1 MPQGTWV
8 PQLLL
13 CFCFI
18 CFSVSAQSL
27 DAQSRNQLLQA
38 PTIQHQV
45 AAFKQLIADDKIDS
59 LNFALQRLALP
70 QQEAVRFLLLQT
82 LEQEK
87 TIFSVQV
94 ERFVEQ
100 QRLIPPVY
108 YLTNQGEG
116 FEFSTPAFDY
126 PSVASRLVKT
136 WQQEKSVLD
145 FVLKVERHELP
156 LQQWLSENKRQRH
169 ARESLLIQELGSL
182 SEPGLNYLAKQVIDA
197 SVRSWL
203 PSTRVMVALARTS
216 QNQDVYRLL
225 WLMKS
230 DDNSEAEL
238 TRLSGLK
245 DDFSVQQVMA
255 ASKNPSLRSQAIEAL
270 IRLNPMPEQVKTYL
284 VQELSQ
290 EEAPYVAQVLVN
302 AGYGNWLDELVKA
315 NRQMKLR
322 VLSQVLR

>member
-1 MPQGTWV
+1 MPQGRWV
-8 PQLLL
+8 SQLLL
-13 CFCFI
+13 CFSFI

-27 DAQSRNQLLQA
+27 DEKSRNQLLQA
-38 PTIQHQV
+38 PTIQHKV

-70 QQEAVRFLLLQT
+70 QQEAVRFLLLRT

-87 TIFSVQV
+87 TILSAPV

-145 FVLKVERHELP
+145 FVLKVEQHELP
-156 LQQWLSENKRQRH
+156 LQQWLSENKRQGH
-169 ARESLLIQELGSL
+169 IRESLLIQELGSL
-182 SEPGLNYLAKQVIDA
+182 SESGLNYLVKQVVDA
-197 SVRSWL
+197 SIRSWL

-216 QNQDVYRLL
+216 QSQDIYRLL

-230 DDNSEAEL
+230 DNNSEAEL
-238 TRLSGLK
+238 TRLSGLQ

-255 ASKNPSLRSQAIEAL
+255 ASKNPSLRAQAIEAL

>member
-1 MPQGTWV
+1 MPQGSWV
-8 PQLLL
+8 SQLLL
-13 CFCFI
+13 CCCFI

-27 DAQSRNQLLQA
+27 DESSRNQLLQA
-38 PTIQHQV
+38 PTIQHKV
-45 AAFKQLIADDKIDS
+45 AAFKQLIIDDEIDS
-59 LNFALQRLALP
+59 LNFALQRLALL
-70 QQEAVRFLLLQT
+70 QQEAVRFLLLRT

-87 TIFSVQV
+87 TIFSASV

-136 WQQEKSVLD
+136 WQQEKGILD
-145 FVLKVERHELP
+145 FVMKVEQHELSLP
-156 LQQWLSENKRQRH
+156 QWLSKNKRQYH

-182 SEPGLNYLAKQVIDA
+182 SESGVDYLVKQVIDA
-197 SVRSWL
+197 SIRSWL
-203 PSTRVMVALARTS
+203 PSTRVMVALARAS
-216 QNQDVYRLL
+216 QNQDIYRLL

-230 DDNSEAEL
+230 DEYSEAEL
-238 TRLSGLK
+238 TRLSGLN

-255 ASKNPSLRSQAIEAL
+255 ASHNPSLKAQAIEAL
-270 IRLNPMPEQVKTYL
+270 VQLNPMPETVKTYL
-284 VQELSQ
+284 VQTLSQ
-290 EEAPYVAQVLVN
+290 EEAPYVAQILVK
-302 AGYGNWLDELVKA
+302 AGYGNWLDELLKA

-322 VLSQVLR
+322 VLSQALR

>member
-8 PQLLL
+8 SQLLL
-13 CFCFI
+13 CCCFI
-18 CFSVSAQSL
+18 CFSVAAQSL

-38 PTIQHQV
+38 PTVQHQV
-45 AAFKQLIADDKIDS
+45 EAFKQLIADDQIDS

-70 QQEAVRFLLLQT
+70 QQEAVRFLLLRA

-87 TIFSVQV
+87 TIFSAQV
-94 ERFVEQ
+94 ERFIEQ
-100 QRLIPPVY
+100 QRLISPVY
-108 YLTNQGEG
+108 YLTNQSEG

-126 PSVASRLVKT
+126 PSVANRLVKT

-145 FVLKVERHELP
+145 FVLKVEQHDLP
-156 LQQWLSENKRQRH
+156 LQPWLSKNKRQLH

-182 SEPGLNYLAKQVIDA
+182 SESGLDYLAKQVIDA
-197 SVRSWL
+197 SIRSWL

-230 DDNSEAEL
+230 DVHSVAEL
-238 TRLSGLK
+238 TRLSGLT

-255 ASKNPSLRSQAIEAL
+255 ASKNPSLRAQAIEAL
-270 IRLNPMPEQVKTYL
+270 VLLNPMPEPVKTYL
-284 VQELSQ
+284 VQALSQ
-290 EEAPYVAQVLVN
+290 EKAPYAAQVLVN
-302 AGYGNWLDELVKA
+302 AGYGNWLDELLKA

-322 VLSQVLR
+322 VLSQALR